1 MSQKQSTIAWPSY
14 ITASEREFF
23 DDFYQL
29 LDGTTPEEGKAWS
42 ETFAPDGEIR
52 AFGHVFKGHAG
63 MFRFSPPLRCHKVT
77 EWKATEKHIT
87 NFWKSFPGLK
97 PQPLKA
103 YTYDPAG
110 RELIILTNY
119 EMTCPDGSVIQ
130 DKSAAHFHLKEVSG
144 RHVIERL
151 TLYLVSPKHLD
162 PDDLA
167 LIRPR
172 TPRC

>member
-1 MSQKQSTIAWPSY
+1 MSRSQSAIAWPSH

-23 DDFYQL
+23 DYFYQL

-42 ETFAPDGEIR
+42 EKFAPDGEFR
-52 AFGHVFKGHAG
+52 AFGHVFKGHA
-63 MFRFSPPLRCHKVT
+63 
-77 EWKATEKHIT
+77 ATEKHIT

-97 PQPLKA
+97 HQPLKA

-130 DKSAAHFHLKEVSG
+130 DKSAAHFHLKEVNG
-144 RHVIERL
+144 RLVIERL
-151 TLYLVSPKHLD
+151 TLYLD
-162 PDDLA
+162 PQVLTNTLA
-167 LIRPR
+167 KSAL
-172 TPRC
+172 

>member
-1 MSQKQSTIAWPSY
+1 MSRSQSAIAWPSH

-23 DDFYQL
+23 DYFYQL

-42 ETFAPDGEIR
+42 ETFAPDGEFR

-63 MFRFSPPLRCHKVT
+63 TFCTGAVLRSGQVT
-77 EWKATEKHIT
+77 KYTATEKHIT

-97 PQPLKA
+97 HQPLKA

-130 DKSAAHFHLKEVSG
+130 DKSAAHFHLKEVNG
-144 RHVIERL
+144 RLVIERL
-151 TLYLVSPKHLD
+151 TLYLD
-162 PDDLA
+162 PQVLTNTLA
-167 LIRPR
+167 KSAL
-172 TPRC
+172 

>member
-1 MSQKQSTIAWPSY
+1 MSRSQSAIAWPSH

-42 ETFAPDGEIR
+42 ETFAPDGEFR
-52 AFGHVFKGHAG
+52 AFGHVFKGHA
-63 MFRFSPPLRCHKVT
+63 
-77 EWKATEKHIT
+77 ATEKHIT

-97 PQPLKA
+97 HQPLKA

-130 DKSAAHFHLKEVSG
+130 DKSAAHFHLKESQASRSRRPCVNETKDPQ
-144 RHVIERL
+144 VL
-151 TLYLVSPKHLD
+151 TNT
-162 PDDLA
+162 LA
-167 LIRPR
+167 KSAL
-172 TPRC
+172 